1 MPRTRSDTT
10 WTPRDIPLSL
20 VLAIAGGLITTLTIL
35 GVRSGLTGIL
45 LVLLGAGGFLIG
57 PILILLGLNGIIQ
70 SLWSARPRGYREVIE
85 DEDPV
90 ER

>member
-1 MPRTRSDTT
+1 MPDLWFTYGQAAKTAAGFFWKSG
-10 WTPRDIPLSL
+10 WAF
-20 VLAIAGGLITTLTIL
+20 VLDGG
-35 GVRSGLTGIL
+35 V
-45 LVLLGAGGFLIG
+45 LIG